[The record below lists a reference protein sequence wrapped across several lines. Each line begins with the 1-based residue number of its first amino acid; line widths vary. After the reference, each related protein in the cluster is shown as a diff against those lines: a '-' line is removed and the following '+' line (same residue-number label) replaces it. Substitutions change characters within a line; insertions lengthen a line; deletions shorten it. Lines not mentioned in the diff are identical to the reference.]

1 MPRPPRE
8 DHRGQRQRKP
18 SIRYGRS
25 TSRIASLPCRGT
37 ARLLHEC
44 HTCIGTLWGASSKP
58 WLHGASALLGRC
70 PEGEWWGGGQE
81 VPGRN
86 IQLFALCGP
95 ECVTEPLQLQ
105 RSVGEMEIHKENGN
119 EDLRYWSFGAAKCL
133 EASIAEN
140 NDVRVVES
148 MARRR
153 YGK

>member
-1 MPRPPRE
+1 MHPVNPGSMVRVPCW
-8 DHRGQRQRKP
+8 DAARKE
-18 SIRYGRS
+18 SGGVAAKRYQAV
-25 TSRIASLPCRGT
+25 IF
-37 ARLLHEC
+37 
-44 HTCIGTLWGASSKP
+44 
-58 WLHGASALLGRC
+58 
-70 PEGEWWGGGQE
+70 
-81 VPGRN
+81 
-86 IQLFALCGP
+86 QLFALCGP

-140 NDVRVVES
+140 NDVKVVES